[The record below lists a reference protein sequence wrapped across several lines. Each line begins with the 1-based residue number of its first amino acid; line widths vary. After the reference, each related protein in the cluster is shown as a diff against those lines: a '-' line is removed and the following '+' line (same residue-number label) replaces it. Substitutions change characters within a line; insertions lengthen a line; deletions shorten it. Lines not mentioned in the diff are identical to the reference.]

1 MAKKTATKKDN
12 ELAAAP
18 PPTPAFLQRSQGE
31 VAMGV
36 DSASKYQ
43 TINRIS
49 IVQPQSKKER
59 RDEFGVGSS
68 AMFPD
73 GVLVADAET
82 EFVVIPLLFY
92 ATWEKWSDYNDNES
106 ATVMETSYDEHSDL
120 ARRSK
125 TKEGRTEPYGDPEI
139 GYKYSY
145 VESLN
150 VAVIV
155 DSGEAK
161 GEIAILSF
169 NKSQHYVGRK
179 FATMIRRADC
189 DIFGRRVSLTITDE
203 TDGNNDWHGYALNN
217 PSEEMG
223 GPWITEDQYEPLK
236 AMHEETQAA
245 YDSRS
250 IVINREEESTSAGG
264 ETGGFVS
271 DDLPPV

>member
-1 MAKKTATKKDN
+1 MAKKAATKKEN
-12 ELAAAP
+12 ELATQAAP
-18 PPTPAFLQRSQGE
+18 APAFLQKAAGE

-43 TINRIS
+43 TINRIG
-49 IVQPQSKKER
+49 IVQPQSGKER

-68 AMFPD
+68 VMFPD
-73 GVLVADAET
+73 GVLVADKGE
-82 EFVVIPLLFY
+82 EFAVIPLLFY
-92 ATWEKWSDYNDNES
+92 ATWEQWSDYKDDDS
-106 ATVMETSYDEHSDL
+106 PTVIETSYDENSDL
-120 ARRSK
+120 ARRTK
-125 TKEGRTEPYGDPEI
+125 TKATRTEHYGDPDN

-169 NKSQHYVGRK
+169 NKSQHFVGRK
-179 FATMIRRADC
+179 FATMIRRAKC

-203 TDGNNDWHGYALNN
+203 TDGKNDWHGYALNN

-223 GPWITEDQYEPLK
+223 GVWITEDQYEPLK

-250 IVINREEESTSAGG
+250 IVINREEESTSGAAAGG
-264 ETGGFVS
+264 FES